1 MGVHW
6 EVQASN
12 FSEVCDVEDWMRD
25 FWERS
30 GKHFWDSLLDLFVV
44 ASLPLLCLKV
54 LGAWSIWVRLLF
66 FFKSAYT
73 YTELLNKQF
82 LQLLYVLGRTA
93 AYFPKDFNFCMQLG
107 YTLPS
112 RKCGWDYY
120 FFNIIMP
127 PPNTAHI
134 FHSLLEHWQILKK
147 QRIQSLFCRFQTN
160 VSL

>member
-1 MGVHW
+1 
-6 EVQASN
+6 
-12 FSEVCDVEDWMRD
+12 
-25 FWERS
+25 
-30 GKHFWDSLLDLFVV
+30 
-44 ASLPLLCLKV
+44 
-54 LGAWSIWVRLLF
+54 
-66 FFKSAYT
+66 
-73 YTELLNKQF
+73 
-82 LQLLYVLGRTA
+82 
-93 AYFPKDFNFCMQLG
+93 MQLG

-160 VSL
+160 VSLQVSAKCLSVCRLSKVMCLCISHSEAGACNIPKCMISGSGKREVTGILTVILQEGKNNVFSQGQFVLIRCLVEKQLPTQERCSDLPESFIHEDLV